1 MKKYSKAV
9 SETYPHFEKREAHP
23 MAKYIGRLVNFYGKR
38 LEVVGYSR
46 NELAGEPLL
55 IVEALPF
62 EDLPFGGWSALE
74 PSDVIF
80 KECESYWYANIK
92 DLID

>member
-1 MKKYSKAV
+1 MEK
-9 SETYPHFEKREAHP
+9 FEKREAHP

-46 NELAGEPLL
+46 NELTGKPLL
-55 IVEALPF
+55 IVEA
-62 EDLPFGGWSALE
+62 LPFGGWSALE
-74 PSDVIF
+74 PSDVVF
-80 KECESYWYANIK
+80 KECESYWYASID

>member
-1 MKKYSKAV
+1 MGKYSKAV
-9 SETYPHFEKREAHP
+9 SELYSRFERRKAYPMEK
-23 MAKYIGRLVNFYGKR
+23 YVGRLVNFYGER
-38 LEVVGYSR
+38 LKVVGYRR
-46 NELAGEPLL
+46 NDLTGDPLL

-62 EDLPFGGWSALE
+62 GGWSVLE

-80 KECESYWYANIK
+80 KECKGYWYADIK

>member
-1 MKKYSKAV
+1 MEKYSKAV
-9 SETYPHFEKREAHP
+9 SEMYPQFEKREAHP

-46 NELAGEPLL
+46 NELTGEPLL
-55 IVEALPF
+55 IAEA
-62 EDLPFGGWSALE
+62 LPFGGWSALE

>member
-1 MKKYSKAV
+1 MEKYSNAV
-9 SETYPHFEKREAHP
+9 SEMHSQFKQKEAHP
-23 MAKYIGRLVNFYGKR
+23 MAKYIGRLVNFHGKK

-46 NELAGEPLL
+46 NELTDEPLL

-62 EDLPFGGWSALE
+62 GGWSELE
-74 PSDVIF
+74 PPDVIS
-80 KECESYWYANIK
+80 KECEGYWYAGIS

>member
-1 MKKYSKAV
+1 MEK
-9 SETYPHFEKREAHP
+9 FEKREAHQ
-23 MAKYIGRLVNFYGKR
+23 MEKYIGRLANFYGKE
-38 LEVVGYSR
+38 LEVVGYSH
-46 NELAGEPLL
+46 NELTGEPLL

-62 EDLPFGGWSALE
+62 GGWSELE

-80 KECESYWYANIK
+80 KECESYWYTSID

>member
-1 MKKYSKAV
+1 MEKYSKAV
-9 SETYPHFEKREAHP
+9 SEMYPQFEKREAHP

-46 NELAGEPLL
+46 NELTGEPLL

-62 EDLPFGGWSALE
+62 GGWSAPE

>member
-1 MKKYSKAV
+1 MEK
-9 SETYPHFEKREAHP
+9 FEKREAHP
-23 MAKYIGRLVNFYGKR
+23 MAKYIGRLVNFYGKK

-46 NELAGEPLL
+46 NELTDEPLL

-62 EDLPFGGWSALE
+62 GGWSVLE
-74 PSDVIF
+74 PSDVVF
-80 KECESYWYANIK
+80 KECESYWYAGIK

>member
-1 MKKYSKAV
+1 MEK
-9 SETYPHFEKREAHP
+9 FEKREAHP

-46 NELAGEPLL
+46 YGFTGEPLL

-62 EDLPFGGWSALE
+62 GGWSVLE
-74 PSDVIF
+74 PSDVVF
-80 KECESYWYANIK
+80 KECESYWYAGIN

>member
-1 MKKYSKAV
+1 MEKYSNAV
-9 SETYPHFEKREAHP
+9 SGMHSQFKRKEAHP
-23 MAKYIGRLVNFYGKR
+23 MAKYIGRLVNFHGKI

-46 NELAGEPLL
+46 NELTDEPLL

-62 EDLPFGGWSALE
+62 GGWSELE
-74 PSDVIF
+74 PPDVIL
-80 KECESYWYANIK
+80 KECEGYWYAGIS